1 MYGARL
7 PRRRHEAV
15 DEPGTASSA
24 FLGRCPRCG
33 KGNLFAGYLKVGS
46 RCEFCGL
53 DYSEFDAGDGPAV
66 FVILIVGFL
75 VAGGALVLEAT
86 VSPPYWVH
94 AVIWLP
100 AVIILSIA
108 FLRLA
113 KSTLLVLQY
122 KHQAREGRRAE

>member
-1 MYGARL
+1 MA
-7 PRRRHEAV
+7 EAS
-15 DEPGTASSA
+15 AFRAA

-33 KGNLFAGYLKVGS
+33 KGRLFAGYLDVAA
-46 RCEFCGL
+46 RCEVCSL
-53 DYSEFDAGDGPAV
+53 DYAEFDAGDGPAV
-66 FVILIVGFL
+66 FVILIVGVL
-75 VAGGALVLEAT
+75 VAGGALILEAA

-100 AVIILSIA
+100 AIIVLSIV

-122 KHQAREGRRAE
+122 KHQAREGRLAD

>member
-1 MYGARL
+1 MGY
-7 PRRRHEAV
+7 
-15 DEPGTASSA
+15 
-24 FLGRCPRCG
+24 
-33 KGNLFAGYLKVGS
+33 LFTGYLKVGS